1 MRGRGLDL
9 HPDPQAL
16 AFGRPGAARVS
27 DPSIHPSIRARLGV
41 RRASLMLAAFALA
54 LAVTAMSVGV
64 VLSRNAS
71 KAQILTNLKA
81 RGVSSAGFVSAFIAQ
96 QAARESEAGERLLAG
111 RRTSDPQF
119 RLVLTSLGSQTAVLL
134 DRRGRLLDVAPS
146 DPTLLGSEI
155 APHYAHLT
163 KAVAGHVAVS
173 GVVRSASEGKPVV
186 AVAVPYQT
194 SQGRRVLSVAY
205 PVAGS
210 VLSIFVEHASTLRP
224 HHVMLVDADGRII
237 ASSPSTRAT
246 TLGEVDRGL
255 ERALAG
261 ASIGRVTLAG
271 MRSTVVVA
279 PVAGTPWRLVM
290 ASPDSKLFASI
301 GGWAKWLP
309 WIVVALVALLGLVV
323 LGLLLRS
330 NAERVRLAALSRKL
344 AEAASTDALTGLANR
359 RSLQAQLAQASA
371 FATRYR
377 EMLSVLMIDLDH
389 FKRINDAHGH
399 EAGDTV
405 LVAVAEAMRHV
416 FRDSDIFGR
425 WGGDE
430 FLAVLPNTDAT
441 GALEAGQR
449 LCERVREIDIAEHDL
464 LEPITLS
471 VGCTAAI
478 GGEPSDLIN
487 EADNS
492 LFEAKRA
499 GRSRVSVA

>member
-1 MRGRGLDL
+1 MDRRTRLV
-9 HPDPQAL
+9 ARSE
-16 AFGRPGAARVS
+16 ARRVS
-27 DPSIHPSIRARLGV
+27 DRSIQARLGI
-41 RRASLMLAAFALA
+41 RRASLVLAAVALA
-54 LAVTAMSVGV
+54 LALAAMSVGV
-64 VLSRNAS
+64 VLSRDSS

-81 RGVSSAGFVSAFIAQ
+81 RGMSSAGFVAAFIAQ
-96 QAARESEAGERLLAG
+96 QAAREREAGERLLAN
-111 RRTSDPQF
+111 RRASDPEF

-146 DPTLLGSEI
+146 DRALLGSEI

-173 GVVRSASEGKPVV
+173 GVVRSAASGKPVV
-186 AVAVPYQT
+186 AVAAPYPT

-210 VLSIFVEHASTLRP
+210 VLSIFVEHASTLKP
-224 HHVMLVDADGRII
+224 HHVMLVDADGKII
-237 ASSPSTRAT
+237 ASSPSTRAA
-246 TLGEVDRGL
+246 TLGEVNRGL
-255 ERALAG
+255 ARASAG
-261 ASIGRVTLAG
+261 ASTGHVTIAG
-271 MRSTVVVA
+271 MRSTFVVSS
-279 PVAGTPWRLVM
+279 VAGTPWRLVM

-309 WIVVALVALLGLVV
+309 WIVVALVAILGLVV

-359 RSLQAQLAQASA
+359 RALQGRLAQASA
-371 FATRYR
+371 FASRYD
-377 EMLSVLMIDLDH
+377 EALSVLMIDLDH
-389 FKRINDAHGH
+389 FKQINDTYGH
-399 EAGDTV
+399 DAGDIA
-405 LVAVAEAMRHV
+405 LVAVAETMRQV

-430 FLAVLPNTDAT
+430 FLAVLPNTDAE
-441 GALEAGQR
+441 GALDAGQR
-449 LCERVREIDIAEHDL
+449 LCDRVREVDIDEYEL

-471 VGCTAAI
+471 VGCTSAI
-478 GGEPSDLIN
+478 GGEPHALISQ
-487 EADNS
+487 ADNS